1 MSNTV
6 SVRDLRNHGGAIID
20 AVSRGGPVVV
30 TRDGVAVAEVHALPR
45 KPLTTRELI
54 RRRQSLPAVDPAR
67 LRADI
72 DELLD
77 TSL

>member
-1 MSNTV
+1 MSSTV

-20 AVSRGGPVVV
+20 TVSRGGSVIV
-30 TRDGVAVAEVHALPR
+30 TRDGVPVAEVHALP
-45 KPLTTRELI
+45 KVPLTTRELI
-54 RRRQSLPAVDPAR
+54 RRRQSLPSLDPAR

-77 TSL
+77 MSL

>member
-1 MSNTV
+1 MSSTV

-20 AVSRGGPVVV
+20 AVSRGGSVVV

-45 KPLTTRELI
+45 EPLTTRELI
-54 RRRQSLPAVDPAR
+54 ERRQALPPLDPAR